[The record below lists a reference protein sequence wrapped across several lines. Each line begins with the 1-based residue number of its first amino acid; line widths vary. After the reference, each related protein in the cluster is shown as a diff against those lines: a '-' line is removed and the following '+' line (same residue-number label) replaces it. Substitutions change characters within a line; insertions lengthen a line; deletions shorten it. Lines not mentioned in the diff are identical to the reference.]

1 YQPEFATASP
11 TASID
16 NTKGTITVTAASSVP
31 TTIINVMGFRA
42 MTVGATSMARIGGGS
57 TACVLGLQQ
66 TNDAIF
72 VHGSGGLKAHCG
84 GYSNST
90 SSNAIDFDGDSVTS
104 ASSICV
110 VGNYVKDS
118 QAQVTPTP
126 QKCQAAMADPL
137 AALPVPSNAGAA
149 CTYNGYKLDGTGT
162 LNPGVYCGGLEIASS
177 AKATFNSGNYI
188 IRDGQFNIGSSAQ
201 VTGQN
206 VFFYLTGSNANLDQ
220 GSSSQMNFTA
230 PNSGTYKGVLF
241 FQSRT
246 ANTSA
251 NRFGGS

>member
-1 YQPEFATASP
+1 
-11 TASID
+11 
-16 NTKGTITVTAASSVP
+16 
-31 TTIINVMGFRA
+31 
-42 MTVGATSMARIGGGS
+42 
-57 TACVLGLQQ
+57 
-66 TNDAIF
+66 
-72 VHGSGGLKAHCG
+72 
-84 GYSNST
+84 
-90 SSNAIDFDGDSVTS
+90 
-104 ASSICV
+104 
-110 VGNYVKDS
+110 

-188 IRDGQFNIGSSAQ
+188 IRDGQFNTGSSAQ

-251 NRFGGS
+251 NRFGGSSTDVIQGAVYFPNGTAEINCSGSGGASGDYTVWVVKRLQIDSSAHLQVMSNYSGSATTLADGLSTMVLRQNVAPVKGSKHAPV